1 MVENNEFCRPVGT
14 CRIFDRVPT
23 VETVGYCQLSLGD
36 KGKAGL
42 LAGHDLGVAGRI
54 LNPNDESIAHSF
66 RLRTLKE
73 YGPSA
78 IPFPK
83 IEFGLRCYVEINF
96 IAALVA
102 MVRTSLS
109 LSLGEWDLQ
118 PMKRRHMS
126 REEGA

>member
-1 MVENNEFCRPVGT
+1 MSSAVPFGT

-78 IPFPK
+78 IPFP
-83 IEFGLRCYVEINF
+83 EP
-96 IAALVA
+96 
-102 MVRTSLS
+102 SLS